1 MACRLH
7 LPARRAPLLPSSF
20 FVLQRPCLNVVLH
33 KFLAKKTYCRF
44 RNSSFSEYTEKHKHQ
59 IKNVTS
65 SSKQSLMV
73 SSLIKM
79 DNEITDQD
87 LIFEEN
93 VLQNPYV
100 EDVWDKYIQF
110 LVSTTNSSST
120 KLLTIHER
128 AVKANPKSRNLWL
141 RYLRWRMN
149 ALKTASTLT
158 SPLDEELEQ
167 QYNKLNLVF
176 ERCIANMESPG
187 DFEIW
192 ELYIKSLWQ
201 DQCSVTKTRRAC
213 DRALQ
218 SLDITEH
225 SKFWSSLYLPFIRS
239 SDKIPIET
247 ACRVYR
253 RYVQFEPQHVEEY
266 ISFLKNRGRVAESS
280 QRLVEILNDE
290 TFVSLLNKSK
300 HQMWLELCD
309 LITKN
314 VNNTSVNNTED
325 GKKINV
331 SAILRTAIKK
341 FTDEVGKLW
350 ASLADYYIR
359 RGLFEKAR
367 DIYEE
372 GLESVMTVRDFS
384 LIFDAYAAFE
394 ENVLSSKMMQEEEEE
409 EEENDEIELRLARL
423 EHLMERRPIL
433 LSSVMLRQN
442 PHNVHEWLK
451 RISLL
456 SSSSSKEIVSTYS
469 LAIQTVDAKASI
481 GSISQVWIDFA
492 KFYEVHGDLDNA
504 RVIFEKATKSPNF
517 KSVDELAT
525 IWCEYAEFEL
535 RNKNF
540 KQALTLMK
548 RVLFVNHNKEKRINN
563 ASNTTK
569 GEYDALLVQEK
580 VHKSIKLWMFYCDL
594 EESIS
599 PENARIVYERILDLR
614 IATPQII
621 LNYAAMLQESKFFED
636 SFHVYERGVN
646 LFKFPH
652 SIDIWRAYLT
662 QFVDRFQDKK
672 VERARDLFE
681 QCCEQAP
688 PKDCKEFFLE
698 YAKLEEQFGLS
709 KRAMDIYDQ
718 ALTKMK
724 SASDKIEVLDIYVKR
739 AMDFFGV
746 GKVRSIYEKIIED
759 DDDDDDD
766 NDDDGT
772 TKKKKKK
779 NRLDDNST
787 KIICVKYAEL
797 EVSLG
802 EIDRARAL
810 YTHASQFSNPAQDG
824 TFWGQWN
831 DFEVKNGNEDTF
843 RDMLRVKRSVAA
855 SFSQMHFN
863 MSVVEV
869 PADALEP
876 QAGGGGGKEG
886 EEEEDLM
893 KLLEREELE
902 NRNAAPIAGFVK
914 SHVVGGDRDDV
925 PKNPEEIDLGFDDEE
940 EEGDDD
946 EPKTSVPSGVYGS
959 LLSSGG
965 KKRER
970 EDDEEEE

>member
-1 MACRLH
+1 
-7 LPARRAPLLPSSF
+7 
-20 FVLQRPCLNVVLH
+20 
-33 KFLAKKTYCRF
+33 
-44 RNSSFSEYTEKHKHQ
+44 
-59 IKNVTS
+59 
-65 SSKQSLMV
+65 MV
-73 SSLIKM
+73 SSMIKM
-79 DNEITDQD
+79 DNDEITDQD

-394 ENVLSSKMMQEEEEE
+394 ENVLSSKMMQEEEEEEE

-746 GKVRSIYEKIIED
+746 GKVRSIYEKIID

-787 KIICVKYAEL
+787 KIVCVKYAEL

>member
-1 MACRLH
+1 
-7 LPARRAPLLPSSF
+7 
-20 FVLQRPCLNVVLH
+20 
-33 KFLAKKTYCRF
+33 
-44 RNSSFSEYTEKHKHQ
+44 
-59 IKNVTS
+59 
-65 SSKQSLMV
+65 
-73 SSLIKM
+73 
-79 DNEITDQD
+79 
-87 LIFEEN
+87 
-93 VLQNPYV
+93 
-100 EDVWDKYIQF
+100 
-110 LVSTTNSSST
+110 
-120 KLLTIHER
+120 
-128 AVKANPKSRNLWL
+128 
-141 RYLRWRMN
+141 MN

-201 DQCSVTKTRRAC
+201 DQCSVTKTRRVC

-290 TFVSLLNKSK
+290 NFVSLLNKSK

-409 EEENDEIELRLARL
+409 ENEEDLDENKNDEIELRLARL

-456 SSSSSKEIVSTYS
+456 FSSSSKEIVSTYS

-548 RVLFVNHNKEKRINN
+548 RVLFVNHNKEERINN

-746 GKVRSIYEKIIED
+746 SKVRSIYEKIID

-766 NDDDGT
+766 NDNDGT
-772 TKKKKKK
+772 RKKKKKKK

-787 KIICVKYAEL
+787 KIVCVKYAEL
-797 EVSLG
+797 EVSLD

-876 QAGGGGGKEG
+876 QAVGGGGKEG

>member
-1 MACRLH
+1 
-7 LPARRAPLLPSSF
+7 
-20 FVLQRPCLNVVLH
+20 
-33 KFLAKKTYCRF
+33 
-44 RNSSFSEYTEKHKHQ
+44 
-59 IKNVTS
+59 
-65 SSKQSLMV
+65 MV

-79 DNEITDQD
+79 DNDEITDQD

-766 NDDDGT
+766 NGT

-970 EDDEEEE
+970 KDDEEEE

>member
-1 MACRLH
+1 M
-7 LPARRAPLLPSSF
+7 
-20 FVLQRPCLNVVLH
+20 N
-33 KFLAKKTYCRF
+33 
-44 RNSSFSEYTEKHKHQ
+44 N
-59 IKNVTS
+59 N
-65 SSKQSLMV
+65 
-73 SSLIKM
+73 
-79 DNEITDQD
+79 NEITDQD

-201 DQCSVTKTRRAC
+201 DQCSVTKTRRVC

-290 TFVSLLNKSK
+290 NFVSLLNKSK

-409 EEENDEIELRLARL
+409 ENEEDLDENKNDEIELRLARL

-456 SSSSSKEIVSTYS
+456 FSSSSKEIVSTYS

-548 RVLFVNHNKEKRINN
+548 RVLFVNHNKEERINN

-746 GKVRSIYEKIIED
+746 SKVRSIYEKIID

-766 NDDDGT
+766 NDNDGT
-772 TKKKKKK
+772 TKKKKKKK

-787 KIICVKYAEL
+787 KIVCVKYAEL
-797 EVSLG
+797 EVSLD

-876 QAGGGGGKEG
+876 QAVGGGGKEG

>member
-1 MACRLH
+1 MYFFYYRVQFTQKFFLS
-7 LPARRAPLLPSSF
+7 LLPF
-20 FVLQRPCLNVVLH
+20 FLFFPP
-33 KFLAKKTYCRF
+33 KKRGGLK
-44 RNSSFSEYTEKHKHQ
+44 EEKLKGALEQQTATALEMHADH
-59 IKNVTS
+59 
-65 SSKQSLMV
+65 
-73 SSLIKM
+73 
-79 DNEITDQD
+79 EITDQD
-87 LIFEEN
+87 LVFEEN
-93 VLQNPYV
+93 CLQNPYV

-110 LVSTTNSSST
+110 LLNNNSNPSFS
-120 KLLTIHER
+120 KILTIHER

-141 RYLRWRMN
+141 KYLRWRLN
-149 ALKTASTLT
+149 HIKTKNQSIEKT
-158 SPLDEELEQ
+158 SIEF
-167 QYNKLNLVF
+167 NKVNLVF
-176 ERCIANMESPG
+176 ERCIANIHD

-192 ELYIKSLWQ
+192 ELYVKTLWQ
-201 DQCSVTKTRRAC
+201 DQYLITKTRHVC

-225 SKFWSSLYLPFIRS
+225 GKFWSTLYLPFVRS
-239 SDKIPIET
+239 SDKIPVET

-253 RYVQFEPQHVEEY
+253 RYVQFEPAHVEEY
-266 ISFLKNRGRVAESS
+266 IVFLKNRGRIVESS

-290 TFVSLLNKSK
+290 NFVSLLNKSK

-314 VNNTSVNNTED
+314 VITVSEKSSSFSKETNDNN
-325 GKKINV
+325 INV
-331 SAILRTAIKK
+331 STVLRTAIKK

-394 ENVLSSKMMQEEEEE
+394 EHVLSSKM
-409 EEENDEIELRLARL
+409 ENDEDDDEIELRLARL

-456 SSSSSKEIVSTYS
+456 SSSKEIVSTYS
-469 LAIQTVDAKASI
+469 LAIQTVDAKVSI
-481 GSISQVWIDFA
+481 GSIAQVWTDFA

-535 RNKNF
+535 RHKNF
-540 KQALTLMK
+540 KQALELMK
-548 RVLFVNHNKEKRINN
+548 RVLVNHKEEAQKKVNN
-563 ASNTTK
+563 ASTK
-569 GEYDALLVQEK
+569 GEYDSLLVQEK
-580 VHKSIKLWMFYCDL
+580 VHKSIKLWMLYCDL
-594 EESIS
+594 EESVS
-599 PENARIVYERILDLR
+599 PENARVVYEKILDLR

-646 LFKFPH
+646 LFNFPH

-662 QFVDRFQDKK
+662 QFVDRFQGTK
-672 VERARDLFE
+672 VERTRDLFE

-688 PKDCKEFFLE
+688 PKYCKEFFLGF
-698 YAKLEEQFGLS
+698 AKLEEQFGLS

-718 ALTKMK
+718 ALKKIK
-724 SASDKIEVLDIYVKR
+724 SPADKIEVLDIYVKR
-739 AMDFFGV
+739 AIEFFGV
-746 GKVRSIYEKIIED
+746 GKVRSIYEKIID
-759 DDDDDDD
+759 DDDDDE
-766 NDDDGT
+766 
-772 TKKKKKK
+772 TKK
-779 NRLDDNST
+779 NSLDDHST
-787 KIICVKYAEL
+787 KIVCVKYAEL
-797 EVSLG
+797 EASLG

-876 QAGGGGGKEG
+876 QSGGEGNKEG
-886 EEEEDLM
+886 EEEDLM
-893 KLLEREELE
+893 KQLEREELE

-940 EEGDDD
+940 DDD
-946 EPKTSVPSGVYGS
+946 KEVLKTSVPSGVYGS
-959 LLSSGG
+959 LLSADGGG

-970 EDDEEEE
+970 EDEE

>member
-1 MACRLH
+1 
-7 LPARRAPLLPSSF
+7 
-20 FVLQRPCLNVVLH
+20 
-33 KFLAKKTYCRF
+33 
-44 RNSSFSEYTEKHKHQ
+44 
-59 IKNVTS
+59 
-65 SSKQSLMV
+65 MV

-79 DNEITDQD
+79 DNDEITDQD

-394 ENVLSSKMMQEEEEE
+394 EHVLSSKM
-409 EEENDEIELRLARL
+409 ENDEDDHEIELRLARL

>member
-1 MACRLH
+1 
-7 LPARRAPLLPSSF
+7 
-20 FVLQRPCLNVVLH
+20 
-33 KFLAKKTYCRF
+33 
-44 RNSSFSEYTEKHKHQ
+44 
-59 IKNVTS
+59 
-65 SSKQSLMV
+65 
-73 SSLIKM
+73 
-79 DNEITDQD
+79 
-87 LIFEEN
+87 
-93 VLQNPYV
+93 
-100 EDVWDKYIQF
+100 
-110 LVSTTNSSST
+110 
-120 KLLTIHER
+120 
-128 AVKANPKSRNLWL
+128 
-141 RYLRWRMN
+141 
-149 ALKTASTLT
+149 
-158 SPLDEELEQ
+158 
-167 QYNKLNLVF
+167 
-176 ERCIANMESPG
+176 
-187 DFEIW
+187 
-192 ELYIKSLWQ
+192 
-201 DQCSVTKTRRAC
+201 
-213 DRALQ
+213 
-218 SLDITEH
+218 
-225 SKFWSSLYLPFIRS
+225 
-239 SDKIPIET
+239 
-247 ACRVYR
+247 
-253 RYVQFEPQHVEEY
+253 
-266 ISFLKNRGRVAESS
+266 
-280 QRLVEILNDE
+280 
-290 TFVSLLNKSK
+290 
-300 HQMWLELCD
+300 
-309 LITKN
+309 
-314 VNNTSVNNTED
+314 
-325 GKKINV
+325 
-331 SAILRTAIKK
+331 
-341 FTDEVGKLW
+341 
-350 ASLADYYIR
+350 
-359 RGLFEKAR
+359 
-367 DIYEE
+367 
-372 GLESVMTVRDFS
+372 
-384 LIFDAYAAFE
+384 
-394 ENVLSSKMMQEEEEE
+394 
-409 EEENDEIELRLARL
+409 
-423 EHLMERRPIL
+423 
-433 LSSVMLRQN
+433 
-442 PHNVHEWLK
+442 
-451 RISLL
+451 
-456 SSSSSKEIVSTYS
+456 VSTYS

-766 NDDDGT
+766 NGT

>member
-1 MACRLH
+1 
-7 LPARRAPLLPSSF
+7 
-20 FVLQRPCLNVVLH
+20 
-33 KFLAKKTYCRF
+33 
-44 RNSSFSEYTEKHKHQ
+44 
-59 IKNVTS
+59 
-65 SSKQSLMV
+65 
-73 SSLIKM
+73 M

-372 GLESVMTVRDFS
+372 GLESVMVRDFS

-394 ENVLSSKMMQEEEEE
+394 ENVLSSKMVQEEEEE

-766 NDDDGT
+766 NGT

>member
-1 MACRLH
+1 
-7 LPARRAPLLPSSF
+7 
-20 FVLQRPCLNVVLH
+20 LNDVLH

-44 RNSSFSEYTEKHKHQ
+44 PNSSFSETKKHQ

-394 ENVLSSKMMQEEEEE
+394 ENVLSSKMMQEEEE

>member
-1 MACRLH
+1 
-7 LPARRAPLLPSSF
+7 
-20 FVLQRPCLNVVLH
+20 
-33 KFLAKKTYCRF
+33 
-44 RNSSFSEYTEKHKHQ
+44 
-59 IKNVTS
+59 
-65 SSKQSLMV
+65 MV

-79 DNEITDQD
+79 DNDEITDQD

-394 ENVLSSKMMQEEEEE
+394 ENVLSSKMMQEEEE

>member
-1 MACRLH
+1 
-7 LPARRAPLLPSSF
+7 
-20 FVLQRPCLNVVLH
+20 
-33 KFLAKKTYCRF
+33 
-44 RNSSFSEYTEKHKHQ
+44 
-59 IKNVTS
+59 
-65 SSKQSLMV
+65 MV

-79 DNEITDQD
+79 DNDEITDQD

-314 VNNTSVNNTED
+314 VNNTSVNNTKD

-766 NDDDGT
+766 NGT